1 MKIEGQKPVRV
12 QNEPFKRV
20 RAEDVTFIDN
30 SLKDNTFMSGA
41 GGESG
46 YGYRAHLDMIVT
58 KGKGF
63 RAEKTKKKR
72 GSYKG
77 GLIDF
82 ESRSFKFADNE

>member
-1 MKIEGQKPVRV
+1 MKIEGEKAVKV

-20 RAEDVTFIDN
+20 KAEDVTFIND
-30 SLKDNTFMSGA
+30 SLKDNTYMTGV
-41 GGESG
+41 GEAG
-46 YGYRAHLDMIVT
+46 YGYKAHLDMIVT

-77 GLIDF
+77 GQIDF
-82 ESRSFKFADNE
+82 ASRSFKFNFDE

>member
-1 MKIEGQKPVRV
+1 MCAVIGVV
-12 QNEPFKRV
+12 LTH
-20 RAEDVTFIDN
+20 EDLTPTYFF
-30 SLKDNTFMSGA
+30 LLLQ
-41 GGESG
+41 GGSEEG

-77 GLIDF
+77 GVIDF
-82 ESRSFKFADNE
+82 ASHSFKFPDNE